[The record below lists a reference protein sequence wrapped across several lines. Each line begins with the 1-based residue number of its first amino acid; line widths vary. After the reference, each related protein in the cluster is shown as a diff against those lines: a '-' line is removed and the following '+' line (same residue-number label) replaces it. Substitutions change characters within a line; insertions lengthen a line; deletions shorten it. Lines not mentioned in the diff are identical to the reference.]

1 MKELKLEQLQNING
15 GVSLPGGD
23 LLDSASRILN
33 NTYKDIKEGYN
44 RG

>member
-33 NTYKDIKEGYN
+33 NTYNDIKGGYN
-44 RG
+44 KG

>member
-33 NTYKDIKEGYN
+33 NTYNDVKSGFQ